1 MTAQTPEILIIDGE
15 RHAMRAEPL
24 EEYFALTGHRP
35 SFSWP
40 STACFRGY
48 IGTWSIIDDRL
59 YLVDFEGWRPDR
71 SKMTL
76 TDLFPQHSGK
86 VLADWFSGKVE
97 LPTGKL
103 LHYIHLGYASIY
115 EKDIILKFRNGVL
128 LSRRMRNNW
137 LNPLNFFRT
146 LLWARL

>member
-1 MTAQTPEILIIDGE
+1 
-15 RHAMRAEPL
+15 
-24 EEYFALTGHRP
+24 
-35 SFSWP
+35 
-40 STACFRGY
+40 
-48 IGTWSIIDDRL
+48 
-59 YLVDFEGWRPDR
+59 
-71 SKMTL
+71 MTL

-128 LSRRMRNNW
+128 LSRRTRNNW